1 MHTVIT
7 LCMDASS
14 SNRVTAF
21 ERLLAENGISNYA
34 ADLGYKPHISLFSFS
49 DKDPETAFQIV
60 AQIAEN
66 NPSFR
71 IVFDAV
77 SLFPGERPVL
87 WFAPVPSTTLL
98 SLHEKLHAALASP
111 KTSRYFQIG
120 QWTPHLT
127 LAGGLT
133 QDTAAKGVAA
143 ILPAFS
149 SMELFFDTIEVA
161 TFYPPRV
168 VWRGH
173 LQANDSV

>member
-7 LCMDASS
+7 LCMDADSS
-14 SNRVTAF
+14 DRVTAF

-49 DKDPETAFQIV
+49 DKDPQIAFQIA
-60 AQIAEN
+60 AQIAAS

-77 SLFPGERPVL
+77 CLFPGERPVL
-87 WFAPVPSTTLL
+87 WLAPVPSSTLL
-98 SLHEKLHAALASP
+98 SLHEKLHVALASP
-111 KTSRYFQIG
+111 TTSRYFQIG

-127 LAGGLT
+127 LAEGLT
-133 QDTAAKGVAA
+133 QETAAKGIAA
-143 ILPAFS
+143 ILPVFS

-173 LQANDSV
+173 LQANDPI